1 MKHGIFFGS
10 LSCLIGQPVIQALPL
25 QQSLCMKETAMTS
38 SSSVSGSSVID
49 CHLTVVFMALCGSY
63 WIVGKSWCR
72 HRWVNCWIVCQDTL
86 LHILQDTLFDIL
98 ENTVI
103 AILVRNILL
112 QKAFLDT
119 DVWQHGSRYYAY
131 FPWLNS
137 TLVTLRG
144 VKSPPMYGK
153 VKIYAAFCCCSFLYC
168 TVPSFSLLASLSFLV
183 HSTSLWID
191 ALLIACFSFKLYI
204 YR

>member
-25 QQSLCMKETAMTS
+25 QLCMKETAMTS
-38 SSSVSGSSVID
+38 SSSVSGSTVID
-49 CHLTVVFMALCGSY
+49 CHLTVVFMAFVGSY

-137 TLVTLRG
+137 TLVTLTG

-153 VKIYAAFCCCSFLYC
+153 VKIYAAFCCCSF
-168 TVPSFSLLASLSFLV
+168 SLLHRPQFLLTGIAFFPCTFCQSLNRCFIDCLFLIQV
-183 HSTSLWID
+183 V
-191 ALLIACFSFKLYI
+191 YI